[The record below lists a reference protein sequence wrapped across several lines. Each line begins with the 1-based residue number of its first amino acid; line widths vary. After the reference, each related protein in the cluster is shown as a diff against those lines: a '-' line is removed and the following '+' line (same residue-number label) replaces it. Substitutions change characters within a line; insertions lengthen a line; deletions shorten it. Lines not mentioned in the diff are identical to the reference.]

1 MLIAEISPAAQI
13 VTESNPFA
21 PVTTEAAYMAAI
33 ARPYALGATTVNFQ
47 VTYGLLVPATEGTP
61 EGTLPSFQG
70 LFNTSVTLSGDQ
82 LTSWGIDDTI
92 ILEEIATVVG
102 TTIVQTITV
111 QSNDF

>member
-13 VTESNPFA
+13 VTEANPFS

-47 VTYGLLVPATEGTP
+47 VTYGLLVPAPEGSP
-61 EGTLPSFQG
+61 VGTLPSFQG

-82 LTSWGIDDTI
+82 ISSWGIDDTI
-92 ILEEIATVVG
+92 ILDEIASVVG
-102 TTIVQTITV
+102 TTVVETITV
-111 QSNDF
+111 QSDNF

>member
-47 VTYGLLVPATEGTP
+47 VTYGLLVPATEGAP

-82 LTSWGIDDTI
+82 LTSWGIDDSV
-92 ILEEIATVVG
+92 ILNEIAGIVG
-102 TTIVQTITV
+102 TTIVETITV

>member
-47 VTYGLLVPATEGTP
+47 VTYGILVPAPEGSP
-61 EGTLPSFQG
+61 VGTLPSFQG
-70 LFNTSVTLSGDQ
+70 QFNTSVTLSGDQ
-82 LTSWGIDDTI
+82 ISSWGIDDTI
-92 ILEEIATVVG
+92 ILDEIATVVG
-102 TTIVQTITV
+102 TTVVETLTV
-111 QSNDF
+111 QSDNF